1 MPSDFTAWIAPA
13 ATLVGVVLGA
23 RLNGNRTER
32 REDRKAILASRADL
46 SAELDLEP
54 ATARVRIERERRDR
68 LELLLLGIG
77 LSSWSAWSFLR
88 VLEAHEK
95 DESSLAVDTQ
105 RKIVIPALVQR
116 ANAYRDATEALSRYL
131 DGSMSRRRT
140 ERRLVKA
147 GHHINT
153 SRGRLTRRTRRWA
166 GHQARAFDPPLTILS
181 TRNHVGPPGTLGS
194 NPGPPSTEG

>member
-1 MPSDFTAWIAPA
+1 M

-46 SAELDLEP
+46 IAELDLEP
-54 ATARVRIERERRDR
+54 LAAHIRMGEGRDR
-68 LELLLLGIG
+68 VELLLLGIG
-77 LSSWSAWSFLR
+77 LSSWSVWSFLR
-88 VLEAHEK
+88 VLEAHEQDK
-95 DESSLAVDTQ
+95 GSLAVDTE
-105 RKIVIPALVQR
+105 RRIVIPALVQR
-116 ANAYRDATEALSRYL
+116 ANAYRDAVGALSRYL

-153 SRGRLTRRTRRWA
+153 SRGRLTRHSRRWA
-166 GHQARAFDPPLTILS
+166 NHQARAFDPPLKILS
-181 TRNHVGPPGTLGS
+181 TRNHVGPPGTLGG
-194 NPGPPSTEG
+194 NPGPRGTEG